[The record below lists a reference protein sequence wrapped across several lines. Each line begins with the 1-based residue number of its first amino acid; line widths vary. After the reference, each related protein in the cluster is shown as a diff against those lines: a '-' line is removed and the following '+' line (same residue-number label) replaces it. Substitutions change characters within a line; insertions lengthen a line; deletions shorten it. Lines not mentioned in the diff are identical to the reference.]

1 MPVAFST
8 ISTLAHR
15 DLKGVVPLPL
25 SHMQQLLAAVFGY
38 RNHAAYQAAVKAG
51 VESES
56 LADAHHILPDVE
68 MFERRARDLDCLSD
82 IEAVGA
88 SISKALKKA
97 LPEVVL
103 HQSVQDLADEIRLD
117 VETDIGDSS
126 EFSSAQAETNGGMP
140 WFDLEFEA
148 ASDLQKDS
156 ADSWALEVSGS
167 ASQSLE
173 LDEDRVYSGHEMS
186 VSARVVFSRLG
197 RRVLGPY
204 EVDDVGAAVKEWRDE
219 ADLE

>member
-8 ISTLAHR
+8 ISSLAHR

-25 SHMQQLLAAVFGY
+25 SHMQQLFAAVLGY

-56 LADAHHILPDVE
+56 LADARHILPDVE
-68 MFERRARDLDCLSD
+68 MFERRAQDLHCVSD
-82 IEAVGA
+82 IDAVGA

-97 LPEVVL
+97 LPEAVL

-117 VETDIGDSS
+117 VETGIGDSS

-148 ASDLQKDS
+148 ASNLQEDS

-167 ASQSLE
+167 ASLE
-173 LDEDRVYSGHEMS
+173 LDEDRVYSGHEVS

-204 EVDDVGAAVKEWRDE
+204 EVDDVGAAVKEWRDD

>member
-8 ISTLAHR
+8 ISSLAHR
-15 DLKGVVPLPL
+15 DLKGVLPLPL
-25 SHMQQLLAAVFGY
+25 SHVQQLLAAVLGY

-51 VESES
+51 VEAES
-56 LADAHHILPDVE
+56 LEDARHILPDVE
-68 MFERRARDLDCLSD
+68 MFERRAGDLDCLSEVGT
-82 IEAVGA
+82 IGA

-97 LPEVVL
+97 LPEVAL
-103 HQSVQDLADEIRLD
+103 HQSVQDLADDIRLD

-126 EFSSAQAETNGGMP
+126 EFSSVHAETNGGMP

-148 ASDLQKDS
+148 ASDLQEDS

-167 ASQSLE
+167 ATLE

-186 VSARVVFSRLG
+186 VLARVVFSRLG

-204 EVDDVGAAVKEWRDE
+204 EVDDIGAAVKEWRDDE
-219 ADLE
+219 DLE